1 MPQHN
6 HSGTAA
12 SGTISRHYHGVS
24 TMVNNNGYFYAVNS
38 GESFDSKIT
47 GRRNWNGSGGGGVF
61 ESTAVGSTH
70 VITSLEKSGAG
81 TTGGHSHTI
90 TISNQGSNT
99 PHNNMQPYINVYMW
113 KRIA

>member
-12 SGTISRHYHGVS
+12 SGTIPRHYHGVS
-24 TMVNNNGYFYAVNS
+24 TMGNNNGYFYAVDS

-47 GRRNWNGSGGGGVF
+47 GRRNWNGSGGGGGF

-70 VITSLEKSGAG
+70 VITSLEKSGSG

-99 PHNNMQPYINVYMW
+99 PHNNMQPHINVYMW
-113 KRIA
+113 KRTA